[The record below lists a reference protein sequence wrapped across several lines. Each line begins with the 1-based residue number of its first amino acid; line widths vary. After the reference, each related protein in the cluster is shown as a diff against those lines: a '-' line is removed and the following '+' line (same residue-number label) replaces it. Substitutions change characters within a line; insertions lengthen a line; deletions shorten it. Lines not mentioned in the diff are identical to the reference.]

1 MRHAQGPLLTV
12 DLTERTAT
20 TTPIDDRLDSFVGGR
35 GLNTSLAYDRI
46 SSDADPLGPENRVY
60 FSTGPMQYSTTSYTG
75 RMAAT
80 SVSPLTDGLLSSN
93 AGGFLSRNVTG
104 AGYAAVELAGASD
117 DLLAVHV
124 REIGPDGEPDVR
136 FEEVSDLEQSEVSAV
151 SDRFAETH
159 DLEPQHVACI
169 GPAGENGVRFASV
182 MTSDTRAF
190 GRGGLGAVL
199 GSKGVKALT
208 FDGEAD
214 ADLDLDW
221 PDDAGEIH
229 REAATSD
236 SIMKRQGT
244 TSVTELA
251 NEVDALPSYYFAE
264 TSFEGVEGIS
274 GDRVEEKKY
283 KKGTC
288 SSCAFACKL
297 PTRDEETGVETEG
310 PEFETVMAF
319 GSNAGVDDVVDVM
332 RANELCDELGMDTI
346 SCGDVVSMFLESE
359 DEFGNAGLVRSLVEQ
374 IAYREGVGDKLAEG
388 VHRAHEEFGADDWT
402 VKGMEFSGH
411 DGRALNGQGLAFATA
426 NRGADHMYGE
436 FYPYEY
442 PLVDPD
448 DAFDPTGL
456 DGKPPKLVEKENRNA
471 VLDSAVVCKFSRGT
485 VTDDHLAALLDADY
499 DDLQSLGARVV
510 ALERAFNNARGF
522 DREDDTLPYADA
534 IEGFDAALSEYYAIR
549 GWNDDGT
556 VPGDAA
562 GLGAERRPA
571 GDD

>member
-1 MRHAQGPLLTV
+1 MRHAQGPLLTI
-12 DLTERTAT
+12 DLTERTAST
-20 TTPIDDRLDSFVGGR
+20 EPIDDRLASFVGGR

-46 SSDADPLGPENRVY
+46 PFDADPLGPENRLY

-80 SVSPLTDGLLSSN
+80 GLSPLTNGLLSSN
-93 AGGFLSRNVTG
+93 AGGFLSRNFTG
-104 AGYAAVELAGASD
+104 AGYAAVEIVGASD

-124 REIGPDGEPDVR
+124 REVGPDGEPDVT
-136 FEEVSDLEQSEVSAV
+136 FEEVPDLEQAEVSAV
-151 SDRFAETH
+151 SDRFAETR
-159 DLEPQHVACI
+159 DLEPEHVACV
-169 GPAGENGVRFASV
+169 GPAGENEVRFASV

-208 FDGEAD
+208 FDGDSEAEI
-214 ADLDLDW
+214 DLDW
-221 PDDAGEIH
+221 PDEAGEVH

-264 TSFEGVEGIS
+264 TSFEGVEDIS

-288 SSCAFACKL
+288 SQCAFACKL

-332 RANELCDELGMDTI
+332 AANELCDELGMDTI
-346 SCGDVVSMFLESE
+346 SCGDVVSMFLQSE
-359 DEFGNAGLVRSLVEQ
+359 DEFGNAELVRSLVEQ

-388 VHRAHEEFGADDWT
+388 VHRASEEFGAEDWT
-402 VKGMEFSGH
+402 VKGMAFSGH

-448 DAFDPTGL
+448 DALDPQGL
-456 DGKPPKLVEKENRNA
+456 DGKPPKLVAKENRNA
-471 VLDSAVVCKFSRGT
+471 VLDSAVICKFSRGT
-485 VTDDHLAALLDADY
+485 VTDDRLAALLDADY
-499 DDLQSLGARVV
+499 DALQSLGARIVE
-510 ALERAFNNARGF
+510 LERAFNNARGF
-522 DREDDTLPYADA
+522 DRADDTLPYADA
-534 IEGFDAALSEYYAIR
+534 IEGFDDALSEYYALR

-556 VPGDAA
+556 VPGHGDGLDAGSRA
-562 GLGAERRPA
+562 TA
-571 GDD
+571 DD

>member
-1 MRHAQGPLLTV
+1 MRHAQGPLLTI
-12 DLTERTAT
+12 DLSERSAET
-20 TTPIDDRLDSFVGGR
+20 TSIDDRLTEFVGGR

-46 SSDADPLGPENRVY
+46 PFDAEPLGPENRL
-60 FSTGPMQYSTTSYTG
+60 FLSTGPMQYSTTSYTG

-80 SVSPLTDGLLSSN
+80 GLSPLTDGILSSN
-93 AGGFLSRNVTG
+93 AGGFLSRNFTG
-104 AGYAAVELAGASD
+104 AGYAAVELIGESD
-117 DLLAVHV
+117 ELLAVHV
-124 REIGPDGEPDVR
+124 REVGTDGEPNVT
-136 FEEVSDLEQSEVSAV
+136 FETVPDLAEAEVPAV
-151 SDRFAETH
+151 SDRLAETH
-159 DLEPQHVACI
+159 DLEPEHVACV
-169 GPAGENGVRFASV
+169 GPAGENAVRFASI

-199 GSKGVKALT
+199 GGKGVKALT
-208 FDGEAD
+208 FDGDAD
-214 ADLDLDW
+214 AARDLDW
-221 PDDAGEIH
+221 PDEASEVH

-251 NEVDALPSYYFAE
+251 NEVDALPSYYFSE

-359 DEFGNAGLVRSLVEQ
+359 DEFGNAELVRSLVEQ

-388 VHRAHEEFGADDWT
+388 VHRAHEEFGAEDWT

-442 PLVDPD
+442 PLVGKA
-448 DAFDPTGL
+448 DALEPAGL
-456 DGKPPKLVEKENRNA
+456 DGKPPKLVAKENRNA
-471 VLDSAVVCKFSRGT
+471 VLDSAVICKFSRGT
-485 VTDDHLAALLDADY
+485 VTDERLAALLDADY
-499 DDLQSLGARVV
+499 DELLAMGARVV
-510 ALERAFNNARGF
+510 ELERAFNNARGF

-534 IEGFDAALSEYYAIR
+534 IDGFEAGLSEYYELR

-556 VPGDAA
+556 VPDPEAPDVAA
-562 GLGAERRPA
+562 
-571 GDD
+571 DD

>member
-1 MRHAQGPLLTV
+1 MRHAQGPLLTI
-12 DLTERTAT
+12 DLTERTAST
-20 TTPIDDRLDSFVGGR
+20 TRIDDRLASFVGGR

-46 SSDADPLGPENRVY
+46 PFDADPLGPENRL
-60 FSTGPMQYSTTSYTG
+60 FLSTGPMQYSTTSYTG

-80 SVSPLTDGLLSSN
+80 GLSPLTNGLLSSN
-93 AGGFLSRNVTG
+93 AGGFLSRNFTG
-104 AGYAAVELAGASD
+104 AGYAAVELVGASD

-124 REIGPDGEPDVR
+124 REIGPDGEPDVT
-136 FEEVSDLEQSEVSAV
+136 FEEVPDLAQAEVSAV
-151 SDRFAETH
+151 SDRLAETH
-159 DLEPQHVACI
+159 GLEPEHVACV
-169 GPAGENGVRFASV
+169 GPAGENEVRFASV

-208 FDGEAD
+208 FDGEAEV
-214 ADLDLDW
+214 DLDLDW
-221 PDDAGEIH
+221 PDAAGEVH

-251 NEVDALPSYYFAE
+251 NEVDALPAYYFAE

-288 SSCAFACKL
+288 SQCAFACKL
-297 PTRDEETGVETEG
+297 PTRDEATGVETEG

-319 GSNAGVDDVVDVM
+319 GSNAGVDDIVDVM
-332 RANELCDELGMDTI
+332 AANELCDELGMDTI
-346 SCGDVVSMFLESE
+346 SCGDAVSMFLRSE
-359 DEFGNAGLVRSLVEQ
+359 DEFGNAELVRSLVEQ

-402 VKGMEFSGH
+402 VKGMAFSGH

-448 DAFDPTGL
+448 EAFDPEGL
-456 DGKPPKLVEKENRNA
+456 SGKPPKLVAKENRNA

-485 VTDDHLAALLDADY
+485 VTDDRLAALLDADY
-499 DDLQSLGARVV
+499 DALQTLGARIVE
-510 ALERAFNNARGF
+510 LERAFNNARGF
-522 DREDDTLPYADA
+522 DRADDTLPYADA
-534 IEGFDAALSEYYAIR
+534 IEGFDAALSEYYALR

-556 VPGDAA
+556 VPGHGDGIDPASAA
-562 GLGAERRPA
+562 PA
-571 GDD
+571 DD